1 MKIDSHPIIDET
13 DRCFIQ
19 ISEFSFTAYP
29 VQINHVGRC
38 LPDATS
44 SPSQARDLWRSALSC
59 ISQWLRRACG
69 KPTVAPAALT
79 LPREREL
86 GEPKSL
92 STVN

>member
-1 MKIDSHPIIDET
+1 
-13 DRCFIQ
+13 
-19 ISEFSFTAYP
+19 
-29 VQINHVGRC
+29 
-38 LPDATS
+38 
-44 SPSQARDLWRSALSC
+44 LSC